1 MKWNKYSNFNVANE
15 NILDVKKYLKEHYV
29 AFPFL
34 RIALNKKKSLDIH
47 GKYTSHWLSIKQAK
61 IFIFCFFTDLV
72 IMAVC

>member
-34 RIALNKKKSLDIH
+34 RIALNKKK
-47 GKYTSHWLSIKQAK
+47 A
-61 IFIFCFFTDLV
+61 
-72 IMAVC
+72 